1 MKWFKYFMIGQ
12 MLFKTL
18 GKVLEDGK
26 ITLSDVP
33 LVVNAVSEAF
43 GLPEHLLGSDR
54 QRSTHVDV
62 RCRPVKKERKR

>member
-12 MLFKTL
+12 VLFKAL

-43 GLPEHLLGSDR
+43 GLP
-54 QRSTHVDV
+54 VDESLIDLDKLF
-62 RCRPVKKERKR
+62 KKDQK